1 MAASPAPFDLTA
13 LRRACA
19 PVITWYERFLTG
31 QGADVRQLDDALV
44 ALRGLPPM
52 GGRLGRAVA
61 TIVSGGAQ
69 ASTPEVLVAFEDLR
83 ATAALR
89 TPMGETPRPPRRARE
104 DRRGAGQ
111 LRLPGFG

>member
-1 MAASPAPFDLTA
+1 MTTSPDPLDLTA

-19 PVITWYERFLTG
+19 PVIAWYDRFLAG
-31 QGADVRQLDDALV
+31 QRPDVRELDDALV
-44 ALRGLPPM
+44 ALRRLPAV

-69 ASTPEVLVAFEDLR
+69 ASTQDVLVAFEHLR
-83 ATAALR
+83 STDSLR
-89 TPMGETPRPPRRARE
+89 TPVDGTPRPPRARRA
-104 DRRGAGQ
+104 RRGAGQ